1 MLPSGPNGAG
11 KTTTLKAISG
21 VVPLSGGE
29 IRLDGLRIDGL
40 PPHKIVQHGVV
51 HVPEGRRVFPDMSVL
66 ENLELGAYLQ
76 RERQVVKDSLEEVL
90 NLFAP
95 LKNRLKQVARTLSG
109 GEQQMLAV
117 GRALMG
123 KPRLLLMDEP
133 TLGMSP
139 LMCQA
144 TADWLMKI
152 SQLGITILLAEQNA
166 TVAFKVS
173 QTGYVLETGRISL
186 QGKIQD
192 LLDNDLVRK
201 AYLGR

>member
-1 MLPSGPNGAG
+1 
-11 KTTTLKAISG
+11 
-21 VVPLSGGE
+21 
-29 IRLDGLRIDGL
+29 
-40 PPHKIVQHGVV
+40 
-51 HVPEGRRVFPDMSVL
+51 MSVL

-76 RERQVVKDSLEEVL
+76 RDPRVIKDSLEEVL
-90 NLFAP
+90 NLFSP
-95 LKNRLKQVARTLSG
+95 LKDRLRQVARTLSG

-144 TADWLMKI
+144 TADWLVKI
-152 SQLGITILLAEQNA
+152 SQLGITVLLAEQNA

-173 QTGYVLETGRISL
+173 QIGYVLETGRISVY
-186 QGKIQD
+186 GTIQD
-192 LLDNDLVRK
+192 LLANDLVRK
-201 AYLGR
+201 AYLGC